1 MQEGGFGA
9 VALESSAKEVLLYD
23 AESCKLEQRLSES
36 SITAPGCASMHF
48 SPDEFH
54 NAL

>member
-1 MQEGGFGA
+1 MQEGSFGA
-9 VALESSAKEVLLYD
+9 VALESSAKEVSLYD
-23 AESCKLEQRLSES
+23 VESCKLEQRLSDS